1 MPERPDY
8 DVIVVGAGPAGLMAS
23 RRAAEG
29 GARTLLLEREN
40 SLGRKPCGEAVSIS
54 TLKDAG
60 VRGKKFIRNR
70 VEIFRVHAPDEE
82 KYVDIHSR
90 KLGTAGFVIEKG
102 LFLKEL
108 AYLAVRKGV
117 EVRMGTPLLDLKR
130 EEDGWRVLVKSG
142 GERKTLGGKIV
153 IGCDGV
159 NSLVARRAL
168 GNRNQEIIPCF
179 QYKMVNCGVGDPHTL
194 EVYLGRE
201 VAPGGYVWIFPKDG
215 GEANVGI
222 GVRGAPAKPYLD
234 RFLSSHPELF
244 GKAGV
249 VEVGAAPVPV
259 GGEIEK
265 VVGEGV
271 MVCGDAGG
279 QVIPLTGGG
288 IHSSVVAGKVAG
300 EVAGEAVRDGTG
312 LEEYPRRY
320 EEWSERIS
328 RSLKV
333 LRLIEKL
340 SDKELNQLADLLTGQ
355 DVVDLANG
363 TNLKRVGRKLLRHP
377 HFALRLARGLLGG

>member
-1 MPERPDY
+1 MLAKEY

-23 RRAAEG
+23 RGAAER
-29 GARTLLLEREN
+29 GADTLLLEREN
-40 SLGRKPCGEAVSIS
+40 SLGKKPCGEAVSLS

-60 VRGKKFIRNR
+60 VRGRKFIRNR
-70 VEIFRVHAPDEE
+70 VEIFRVHAPDER
-82 KYVDIHSR
+82 KYVDILSR
-90 KLGTAGFVIEKG
+90 KLGTAGYVIEKG

-108 AYLAVRKGV
+108 AYLAVRRGV
-117 EVRMGTPLLDLKR
+117 EIRMGTPVLDLKR
-130 EEDGWRVLVKSG
+130 REGKWEVLVRFG
-142 GERKTLGGKIV
+142 GERRKVRGKVV

-159 NSLVARRAL
+159 NSVVASRAL
-168 GNRNQEIIPCF
+168 GVKRPEVIPCF
-179 QYKMVNCGVGDPHTL
+179 QYKMVNCGVEDPHML

-201 VAPGGYVWIFPKDG
+201 VAPGGYVWVFPKDG

-234 RFLSSHPELF
+234 RFLSSHPSLF
-244 GKAGV
+244 GKAGI

-259 GGEIEK
+259 GGEVERL
-265 VVGEGV
+265 VDEGV
-271 MVCGDAGG
+271 MLCGDAGG

-300 EVAGEAVRDGTG
+300 EVAGGVVKGENTV
-312 LEEYPRRY
+312 EEYPRRY
-320 EEWSERIS
+320 EEWSNRIA

-340 SDKELNQLADLLTGQ
+340 NDKELNQLADLLTGQ

-363 TNLKRVGRKLLRHP
+363 LNLKRVGRKLLKHP
-377 HFALRLARGLLGG
+377 YFALRLARGLLGG

>member
-23 RRAAEG
+23 RRAAEE
-29 GARTLLLEREN
+29 GAATLLLEREN
-40 SLGRKPCGEAVSIS
+40 SLGKKPCGEAVSIS

-60 VRGKKFIRNR
+60 VRGRKFIRNR
-70 VEIFRVHAPDEE
+70 VEIFRVHAPDE
-82 KYVDIHSR
+82 KRYVDIHSR
-90 KLGTAGFVIEKG
+90 KLGTAGFVIEKA

-108 AYLAVRKGV
+108 AFLAVRRGV
-117 EVRMGTPLLDLKR
+117 EVRVGTPLLDLRR
-130 EEDGWRVLVKSG
+130 EEGGWKVLVRAG
-142 GERKTLGGKIV
+142 GERRTLRGKIL

-159 NSLVARRAL
+159 NSVVARRTL
-168 GNRNQEIIPCF
+168 GSRNQEIIPCF
-179 QYKMVNCGVGDPHTL
+179 QYKMVNCGVEDPHTL

-201 VAPGGYVWIFPKDG
+201 VAPGGYVWVFPKDG

-244 GKAGV
+244 GRAGV
-249 VEVGAAPVPV
+249 VEAGAAPVPI
-259 GGEIEK
+259 GGQLER

-279 QVIPLTGGG
+279 QVIPMTGGG
-288 IHSSVVAGKVAG
+288 IHSSLVAGGLAG
-300 EVAGEAVRDGTG
+300 EVAGKAVRGEAV

-320 EEWSERIS
+320 GEWSERIS

-340 SDKELNQLADLLTGQ
+340 SDGELNQLAGILTGQ

-377 HFALRLARGLLGG
+377 RFALRLARGLLGG

>member
-1 MPERPDY
+1 M
-8 DVIVVGAGPAGLMAS
+8 IVVGAGPAGLMAS
-23 RRAAEG
+23 RKAAEA
-29 GARTLLLEREN
+29 GACTLLLEREN
-40 SLGRKPCGEAVSIS
+40 SLGKKPCGEAVSVS
-54 TLKDAG
+54 TLEDAG
-60 VRGKKFIRNR
+60 VKGGKFIRNR
-70 VEIFRVHAPDEE
+70 VEIFRVHAPDER
-82 KYVDIHSR
+82 KYVDILSR
-90 KLGTAGFVIEKG
+90 KLGTAGYVIEKG

-108 AYLAVRKGV
+108 AYLAAKRGV
-117 EVRMGTPLLDLKR
+117 EMRMGSPVLDLRR
-130 EEDGWRVLVKSG
+130 EEGGWVVLAKHGS
-142 GERKTLGGKIV
+142 ERKKFRGKIV

-159 NSLVARRAL
+159 NSVVTGKAL
-168 GNRNQEIIPCF
+168 RVKKPEIIPCF
-179 QYKMVNCGVGDPHTL
+179 QYKMVNCGVEDPHTL
-194 EVYLGRE
+194 EVYLGKE
-201 VAPGGYVWIFPKDG
+201 VAPGGYVWLFPKDG

-244 GKAGV
+244 GRAGV

-259 GGEIEK
+259 GGEVER

-300 EVAGEAVRDGTG
+300 EVAGEAVKGDRE
-312 LEEYPRRY
+312 LQEYPRRY

>member
-1 MPERPDY
+1 MSETREY

-23 RRAAEG
+23 RKAAEA
-29 GARTLLLEREN
+29 GASTLLLEREN
-40 SLGRKPCGEAVSIS
+40 SLGRKPCGEAVSVS
-54 TLKDAG
+54 TLEDAG
-60 VRGKKFIRNR
+60 VKGRKFIRNR
-70 VEIFRVHAPDEE
+70 VEIFRVHAPDEG
-82 KYVDIHSR
+82 KYVDILSR

-108 AYLAVRKGV
+108 AHLAARKGV
-117 EVRMGTPLLDLKR
+117 EIRMGSSVVDLKKVG
-130 EEDGWRVLVKSG
+130 EGWEVLVKRG
-142 GERKTLGGKIV
+142 VERKKLRGKIV

-159 NSLVARRAL
+159 NSVVAGRAL
-168 GNRNQEIIPCF
+168 GVKKPEVIPCF
-179 QYKMVNCGVGDPHTL
+179 QYKMVNCGVEDPHTL

-201 VAPGGYVWIFPKDG
+201 VAPGGYVWLFPKDEW
-215 GEANVGI
+215 EANVGI

-300 EVAGEAVRDGTG
+300 EVAGKAVGGEVG

-320 EEWSERIS
+320 AEWSERIS

-333 LRLIEKL
+333 LRLIEGL
-340 SDKELNQLADLLTGQ
+340 SDKELNQLAEILTGQ

-377 HFALRLARGLLGG
+377 HFALHLARGLLGG

>member
-1 MPERPDY
+1 MSEQQEY

-23 RRAAEG
+23 RKAAEA
-29 GARTLLLEREN
+29 GASTLLLEREN
-40 SLGRKPCGEAVSIS
+40 SLGKKPCGEAVSVS
-54 TLKDAG
+54 TLEDAG
-60 VRGKKFIRNR
+60 VKGGRFIRNR
-70 VEIFRVHAPDEE
+70 VEIFRVHAPDER
-82 KYVDIHSR
+82 KYVDILSR
-90 KLGTAGFVIEKG
+90 KLGTAGYVIEKG

-108 AYLAVRKGV
+108 AYLAVKRGV
-117 EVRMGTPLLDLKR
+117 EMRMGSPVLDLR
-130 EEDGWRVLVKSG
+130 RVEGWWEVLVKQG
-142 GERKTLGGKIV
+142 AERRKFRGKIV

-159 NSLVARRAL
+159 NSVVAGKAL
-168 GNRNQEIIPCF
+168 RVKKPEVIPCF
-179 QYKMVNCGVGDPHTL
+179 QYKMVNCGVEDPHTL
-194 EVYLGRE
+194 EVYLGKE
-201 VAPGGYVWIFPKDG
+201 VAPGGYVWLFPKDG

-244 GKAGV
+244 GGAGV

-259 GGEIEK
+259 GGEVER

-288 IHSSVVAGKVAG
+288 IHSSVVAGKMAG
-300 EVAGEAVRDGTG
+300 EVAGEAVKGGRE
-312 LEEYPRRY
+312 LQEYPRRY